1 MPLPGL
7 QVLREAAGGLMRGKE
22 TPVILELEESLRAKG
37 DMTRD
42 EELKISVSKAIV
54 TVSKAFTTA
63 TSSIVVYY
71 SLGVGP
77 KLFGN
82 PPLPRVP
89 RICMAAG
96 SAWLCGKLMYYT
108 ALQASSEYILK
119 GGEERMKME
128 LANIILNKHSDER
141 TLVEA
146 VKEHFFAEHL
156 FSDQYQDRPL
166 FRWRLRHTYVDHSF
180 MERVKEIEV
189 NSSDE
194 GSGSISGQRTTNIG
208 SFGDLMEDPLAC
220 ILGSPDGNTESSKF
234 AEDRGTIVTRREVQ
248 AHRRSYRHHRRH
260 AHKASVV

>member
-128 LANIILNKHSDER
+128 LANM
-141 TLVEA
+141 
-146 VKEHFFAEHL
+146 
-156 FSDQYQDRPL
+156 
-166 FRWRLRHTYVDHSF
+166 WRLRHTYVDHSF